1 MKLSSPLVV
10 VFVALLSLVFVE
22 KTAHGFYLPGVA
34 PQGAFC
40 ALFFSLS
47 LSFKEEIPTKATLYL
62 CGRPGEIALF
72 SRSRLYFSRAF
83 LLTP

>member
-1 MKLSSPLVV
+1 VV

-22 KTAHGFYLPGVA
+22 KTAYGFYLPGVA

-47 LSFKEEIPTKATLYL
+47 LSFS
-62 CGRPGEIALF
+62 LF
-72 SRSRLYFSRAF
+72 
-83 LLTP
+83 

>member
-47 LSFKEEIPTKATLYL
+47 LF
-62 CGRPGEIALF
+62 
-72 SRSRLYFSRAF
+72 
-83 LLTP
+83 